1 MAIKKKK
8 LEANNLKRRENT
20 LQKNSVQSE
29 TVEQRAIAHSKQSL
43 TNTNQFSESKNKLKS
58 RFNFEKNNHTAND
71 HQSITNENNDIHSPI
86 EFQSTENKPSQN
98 SHLQAVS
105 NDVSSV
111 EPSNQSTSKSMLK
124 NNPLTSNHATTSAYA
139 SNSNNS
145 ANNRNTKLKKNIS
158 HKIRSSNSNPNFSNE
173 NDDNNNSQ
181 SPFEFPTTENTSYEN
196 NHSENFYNDIPNNET
211 PNLNTS
217 KIRFK
222 SSPLTSNHAVRSVSL
237 KSSKNRTHKFNFNN
251 SNIKFFKSNENN
263 ENVFSQKSA
272 NTFHKA
278 DSLNRNFVKADID
291 DANNIKSNFK
301 LKRNKLISSLSPVSA
316 VTTKTTS
323 GAIKKGVK
331 NYKNTLEQNDVG
343 VQVAGQSLTAANKT
357 FKITKRTFKAIQ
369 NARKNKLAQ
378 NKKLNRLNDIKK
390 DIKDTEATIKKLK
403 LTKRHREL
411 GQAYRELKIK
421 KTQLKSLNNQLRQKK
436 PETNRN
442 FIKNST
448 VIPLSSAIKKGA
460 SSYQKE
466 LERDDTGVE
475 VTSKGA
481 TLVKQSV
488 VSLNKA
494 RTQMRNGKK
503 VSTAAKQKLSVQSS
517 KLNKKQS
524 NLNKA
529 TQINSKLQ
537 KKAIK
542 KKLVSKNGHK
552 RLLGRASGVI
562 GTANTAIVNFVKSFS
577 FVAIKKAILG
587 KVAMAASGG
596 LSVFVPILLVL
607 GLVILIVSIFGVGAQ
622 HQRQI
627 EGTIGLAQNLSPEV
641 EQWRDLVTAEATAQ
655 GMEDY
660 IDLILAIIQVES
672 GGTGTPDIMQSS
684 ESAGYPRNYFQ
695 TELESVRQG
704 ISYLKS
710 IVTIL
715 EGYNMGYENN
725 ARLIAQS
732 YNFGSPFANYVGNR
746 GGSYDLTFAEEYSRT
761 IVAPSL
767 GNLTG
772 ETYSYV
778 NSVSKSFGKTY
789 LYRNGGN
796 FFYGELVAQYL
807 GRPANIQGDFATVL
821 AEIEKYNGWEYVW
834 GGKSPSV
841 GFDCSGL
848 VAWGLKQVGI
858 DLPSPASNQ
867 YRLTVPIDASEA
879 QPGDLIFFRGTYGGP
894 NHISHV
900 GFYIDENTM
909 YDSNGSGVGYHNWKS
924 DYWQSHKPEIR
935 RIVQ

>member
-1 MAIKKKK
+1 MAIKKKQ

-20 LQKNSVQSE
+20 LQKNSVQNE
-29 TVEQRAIAHSKQSL
+29 TVGKKAIAHSKQSL
-43 TNTNQFSESKNKLKS
+43 TNVNQFNESKNKLKP
-58 RFNFEKNNHTAND
+58 RFNSKKNNDTTND
-71 HQSITNENNDIHSPI
+71 LQSIKNENNDVHSAI
-86 EFQSTENKPSQN
+86 EFHSTENNPSQS
-98 SHLQAVS
+98 SHSQVIS

-111 EPSNQSTSKSMLK
+111 DTSNQSTSKSMLK
-124 NNPLTSNHATTSAYA
+124 NSPLTSNHSTISADA
-139 SNSNNS
+139 SNFNNS
-145 ANNRNTKLKKNIS
+145 ANNRNTKLRKNIS
-158 HKIRSSNSNPNFSNE
+158 HKIRSSNSSANFSAE
-173 NDDNNNSQ
+173 DDDNNSSQ
-181 SPFEFPTTENTSYEN
+181 SPFEFPTTEDTTPYEY
-196 NHSENFYNDIPNNET
+196 NHPENFNSDILNNET
-211 PNLNTS
+211 PNLSNP
-217 KIRFK
+217 KRMFK
-222 SSPLTSNHAVRSVSL
+222 NSPLTSNHAVRNIGA
-237 KSSKNRTHKFNFNN
+237 KSPKNRAHKFHFNN
-251 SNIKFFKSNENN
+251 PNTKFFKSSNN
-263 ENVFSQKSA
+263 IENVLSQKST
-272 NTFHKA
+272 NTFQKTN
-278 DSLNRNFVKADID
+278 SLNRNFTKNDTEDTNNVKG
-291 DANNIKSNFK
+291 NFK

-316 VTTKTTS
+316 VTTPTTI
-323 GAIKKGVK
+323 AIKKGFK

-343 VQVAGQSLTAANKT
+343 VQVAGQSLTTANKT
-357 FKITKRTFKAIQ
+357 FKITKQTFKAIQ
-369 NARKNKLAQ
+369 NAQKKKIAQ
-378 NKKLNRLNDIKK
+378 NKKLNRLNDIKR
-390 DIKDTEATIKKLK
+390 DIKDTEAKIKKLK
-403 LTKRHREL
+403 LTKRNREL

-421 KTQLKSLNNQLRQKK
+421 KTQLKSLNSNLKRKK
-436 PETNRN
+436 PEINRN

-448 VIPLSSAIKKGA
+448 VIPLSSAITKGA
-460 SSYQKE
+460 SSYKKE

-475 VTSKGA
+475 TVSKGA

-503 VSTAAKQKLSVQSS
+503 VNTAAKKKLSVQSS
-517 KLNKKQS
+517 KLNKKQANVS
-524 NLNKA
+524 KV
-529 TQINSKLQ
+529 TPISSKLQ

-542 KKLVSKNGHK
+542 KKLASNSSRK
-552 RLLGRASGVI
+552 RFISRASGVI
-562 GTANTAIVNFVKSFS
+562 GTANTAIVNFMKTFS

-587 KVAMAASGG
+587 KVTMLAGGG

-607 GLVILIVSIFGVGAQ
+607 GLVVLIVSIFGVGAQ

-627 EGTIGLAQNLSPEV
+627 EGTIGLAQNLSPQV

-695 TELESVRQG
+695 TELESIRQG

-710 IVTIL
+710 IVTTL

-732 YNFGSPFANYVGNR
+732 YNFGSSFANYVGSR
-746 GGSYDLTFAEEYSRT
+746 GGNYDLTIAEEYSRT
-761 IVAPSL
+761 VVAPSL

-772 ETYSYV
+772 ETYNYV
-778 NSVSKSFGKTY
+778 NSVSQSFGKTY

-821 AEIEKYNGWEYVW
+821 AEIENFNGWEYVW
-834 GGKSPSV
+834 GGKSPAE

-848 VAWGLKQVGI
+848 VAWGLKQIGI
-858 DLPSPASNQ
+858 DLPSPAANQ
-867 YRLTVPIDASEA
+867 YRMTVPIDASEA
-879 QPGDLIFFRGTYGGP
+879 RAGDLIFFRGTYGGP

-909 YDSNGSGVGYHNWKS
+909 YDANGSGVGYHNWQS
-924 DYWQSHKPEIR
+924 NYWQSHKPEIR

>member
-1 MAIKKKK
+1 MAIKKKQ

-43 TNTNQFSESKNKLKS
+43 TNTNQFNESKNKLKP
-58 RFNFEKNNHTAND
+58 RFNVEKNNHTAND
-71 HQSITNENNDIHSPI
+71 HQSITNENNDVHSAI
-86 EFQSTENKPSQN
+86 EFHSTENKPSQN
-98 SHLQAVS
+98 SQSQAVS

-111 EPSNQSTSKSMLK
+111 EVSNQSTSKSMLK
-124 NNPLTSNHATTSAYA
+124 NSPLTSNHATVSADT

-145 ANNRNTKLKKNIS
+145 ANNRNTKLKKNTS
-158 HKIRSSNSNPNFSNE
+158 HKIRSSNSNVNFSNE
-173 NDDNNNSQ
+173 NDNNNSQ

-196 NHSENFYNDIPNNET
+196 NHSENFNNDIPNNET
-211 PNLNTS
+211 TNLSTS
-217 KIRFK
+217 KSMFK
-222 SSPLTSNHAVRSVSL
+222 KSPLTSNHAVRSISA
-237 KSSKNRTHKFNFNN
+237 KSPKNKTYKFHFNN
-251 SNIKFFKSNENN
+251 SNTKFFKSSENN
-263 ENVFSQKSA
+263 ENSFSQKSA
-272 NTFHKA
+272 NTFQKA
-278 DSLNRNFVKADID
+278 DSLNRNFVKADTD
-291 DANNIKSNFK
+291 DANKGNFK

-316 VTTKTTS
+316 VTTKTTA
-323 GAIKKGVK
+323 GAIKKGFK
-331 NYKNTLEQNDVG
+331 NYKNTLEQNDAG
-343 VQVAGQSLTAANKT
+343 VQVTGQSLTAANKT
-357 FKITKRTFKAIQ
+357 FKITKQTFKAIQ
-369 NARKNKLAQ
+369 NAKKQKIAQ
-378 NKKLNRLNDIKK
+378 NKKLNRLNDIKR
-390 DIKDTEATIKKLK
+390 DIKDTEAKIKKLK

-411 GQAYRELKIK
+411 GQAYKELKIK
-421 KTQLKSLNNQLRQKK
+421 KTQLKSLNSNLKQKK
-436 PETNRN
+436 PEANRN

-448 VIPLSSAIKKGA
+448 VIPLSSAITKGA
-460 SSYQKE
+460 ASYQKE

-475 VTSKGA
+475 ITSKGA
-481 TLVKQSV
+481 TLAKQSV

-494 RTQMRNGKK
+494 RTQIRNGKK
-503 VSTAAKQKLSVQSS
+503 ASTAAKQKLSVQSS

-524 NLNKA
+524 NVNKA
-529 TQINSKLQ
+529 TPINSKLQ

-542 KKLVSKNGHK
+542 KKLVSKNGRK

-562 GTANTAIVNFVKSFS
+562 GTANTAIVNFVKNFS
-577 FVAIKKAILG
+577 VVAIKKAILG

-607 GLVILIVSIFGVGAQ
+607 GLVILIVSIFGMGAQ

-627 EGTIGLAQNLSPEV
+627 QGTIGLAQNLSPEV

-655 GMEDY
+655 GMENY

-746 GGSYDLTFAEEYSRT
+746 GGSYDLTFAEEYSRA

-778 NSVSKSFGKTY
+778 NSVSQSFGKTY
-789 LYRNGGN
+789 LYRDGGN
-796 FFYGELVAQYL
+796 FFYGELVGQYL

-821 AEIEKYNGWEYVW
+821 AEIENYNGWEYVW

-867 YRLTVPIDASEA
+867 YHMTVPIDASEA
-879 QPGDLIFFRGTYGGP
+879 LPGDLIFFRGTYGGA

-909 YDSNGSGVGYHNWKS
+909 YDANGSGVGYHNWKS